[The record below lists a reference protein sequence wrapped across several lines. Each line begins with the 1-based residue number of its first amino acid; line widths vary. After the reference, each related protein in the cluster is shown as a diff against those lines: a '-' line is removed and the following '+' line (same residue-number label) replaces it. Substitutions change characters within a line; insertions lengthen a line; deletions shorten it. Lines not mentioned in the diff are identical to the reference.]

1 MKILDRLCA
10 IGIALLGLGT
20 SLLIPKAYPGRIW
33 IFGTDL
39 ALLFAAMLN
48 WLRIQNPSIR
58 TVRMFCLTANAAMLA
73 LATALILSIGGARMN
88 ANPELFVVTLL
99 ALLETCFSLRGTR

>member
-10 IGIALLGLGT
+10 VALAILALGT

-39 ALLFAAMLN
+39 ALLFGAMLN
-48 WLRIQNPSIR
+48 WLRIQNASIR

-73 LATALILSIGGARMN
+73 LAIALILSIGAARAK
-88 ANPELFVVTLL
+88 ANPELLIITLL
-99 ALLETCFSLRGTR
+99 FLLETGFSIGSTQ